1 MFLHSLFVKYIR
13 LAAANTNFKHCF
25 SCHKVFLLR
34 FSLVVL
40 FITHCLVVIGKLGGF
55 FKGDKKKRGKKRK
68 LDGDSKFYEPSGS
81 VDVDLK
87 GNASA
92 SPALPSA
99 ENETDFVIVN
109 TPDSPRKEGNIEVN
123 APLSAEADVQM
134 PDQYEK
140 PKSPSLL
147 RRIGMFFHIHSGGF
161 DVEGESKK
169 KKRKTVGTKSGKFKS
184 DIDIETQS
192 HESSVKREDS
202 FTIPEATL
210 PSAQE
215 TLPSASTE
223 EKPSVE
229 VALPNV
235 QLEDSDTKMDVETP
249 HLAGMAI
256 EDIRN

>member
-1 MFLHSLFVKYIR
+1 M
-13 LAAANTNFKHCF
+13 
-25 SCHKVFLLR
+25 
-34 FSLVVL
+34 L
-40 FITHCLVVIGKLGGF
+40 FITHCFIITGKLGGF

-81 VDVDLK
+81 VDVDRK
-87 GNASA
+87 GDASA
-92 SPALPSA
+92 SVTLPSA

-109 TPDSPRKEGNIEVN
+109 TPDSPRKEANVS
-123 APLSAEADVQM
+123 LSADVDVEM
-134 PDQYEK
+134 PDKYEK

-169 KKRKTVGTKSGKFKS
+169 KKRKTAGTKSGKFKS

-202 FTIPEATL
+202 FTIPEVTL
-210 PSAQE
+210 PSAQV

-223 EKPSVE
+223 ARPSSVQ

-235 QLEDSDTKMDVETP
+235 QLENSDTKMDVEAP
-249 HLAGMAI
+249 PLAGMTIKGISNYFPVHIASF
-256 EDIRN
+256 

>member
-1 MFLHSLFVKYIR
+1 M
-13 LAAANTNFKHCF
+13 
-25 SCHKVFLLR
+25 LR

-235 QLEDSDTKMDVETP
+235 QLEDSVTKMDVETP
-249 HLAGMAI
+249 HLAGMNI